1 MNSKDYMYTN
11 CYKVMVQ
18 DPADEVIPDSCSL
31 KTGVSFQVLLN
42 EIENKALSNVI
53 FCSQNKDVISKSISI
68 DQYYH
73 VLNKSET
80 EILFTSLE
88 AIFMHIFELEVN
100 DRKVRRRF
108 AMVSNQSTAEV
119 KTAEQ
124 TDQRNTSADQMDR
137 LHDKS

>member
-1 MNSKDYMYTN
+1 M
-11 CYKVMVQ
+11 
-18 DPADEVIPDSCSL
+18 
-31 KTGVSFQVLLN
+31 N

-53 FCSQNKDVISKSISI
+53 LCSQNKDVISKSISI

>member
-1 MNSKDYMYTN
+1 MA
-11 CYKVMVQ
+11 Q
-18 DPADEVIPDSCSL
+18 DPADSVIPDSCSL

-53 FCSQNKDVISKSISI
+53 FCSQNKEIISKSISI

-88 AIFMHIFELEVN
+88 AIFMNIFDIEIN

-108 AMVSNQSTAEV
+108 AMISNPQGTAET
-119 KTAEQ
+119 KNTEQ
-124 TDQRNTSADQMDR
+124 T
-137 LHDKS
+137 H